1 MHGFLMTSIW
11 ILVGKSIPV
20 LPQPTLVTVP
30 RSAMVDLVV
39 DIHVTIA
46 VEMLAEGDVEDEAY
60 RRTLLF

>member
-46 VEMLAEGDVEDEAY
+46 VEMLAEGDV
-60 RRTLLF
+60 